1 MSPTRRLR
9 LALLGLVLLTAA
21 GTGGYMLFEG
31 ASLIDALFMTVTT
44 LSTVGYGEIVP
55 LDLGGRVFTMALI
68 VFGVGTALYL
78 LTAVAELVLEGHLQ
92 ETWGRSRMH
101 KRIEGL
107 KDHVVVCGFGRFGRA
122 VVEELQRRSVPIVIV
137 DSDPEAEPGLRETGA
152 AYLIGSALSDEVI
165 ESAGIARARA
175 LVIATASDPDNVFVT
190 LSAREKNPGL
200 RIHSRAETDAGL
212 RRLRLAGADQV
223 VSAYQM
229 GGIRVASSI
238 LRPSVIDA
246 FELSGPGQEKID
258 LEELRVAPESSLGG
272 RTVEEVERAHPRL
285 RVVAWKG
292 GGDGLQIIPEPG
304 TRIGHGDVLV
314 AIGDRASLER
324 LALACSAGDA
334 SH

>member
-21 GTGGYMLFEG
+21 GTGGYMLIEG

-55 LDLGGRVFTMALI
+55 LDLGGRLFTIVLI

-78 LTAVAELVLEGHLQ
+78 LTAIAEIVLEGHLQ
-92 ETWGRSRMH
+92 ETWGRTRMQ
-101 KRIEGL
+101 KRIEGM
-107 KDHVVVCGFGRFGRA
+107 KEHVVVCGYGRFGRA
-122 VVEELQRRSVPIVIV
+122 VVEELQRRSVPVVIV
-137 DSDPEAEPGLRETGA
+137 DSDPEAEPALRETGA
-152 AYLIGSALSDEVI
+152 AYLVGSALSDEVL

-190 LSAREKNPGL
+190 LSAREKNPAI
-200 RIHSRAETDAGL
+200 RIHARAESDAGM

-246 FELSGPGQEKID
+246 FEISGPGQEKID
-258 LEELRVAPESSLGG
+258 LEELRVAHGSALGG
-272 RTVEEVERAHPRL
+272 RTLEEVEREHPRL

-292 GGDGLQIIPEPG
+292 GGGELEIIPAAG
-304 TRIGHGDVLV
+304 VRIEHGDVLV

-324 LALACSAGDA
+324 LAQACTGAAGED
-334 SH
+334 